1 MEKLEII
8 QSAYHANTQGEP
20 FVVAI
25 VDDVETDDTKLVI
38 MFEDDGY
45 TAVLSLD
52 QIIDEE
58 DISTKLISGTRR
70 SMSPAFVI
78 CCGRLKTT
86 KSEIFYHDNY
96 HHNII

>member
-1 MEKLEII
+1 MKRLEIL
-8 QSAYHANTQGEP
+8 QHEYHENKSGEP

-25 VDDVETDDTKLVI
+25 VEDVEHNDTKLII

-58 DISTKLISGTRR
+58 DISEKTNSWNAGKYEE
-70 SMSPAFVI
+70 
-78 CCGRLKTT
+78 RLRNFLW
-86 KSEIFYHDNY
+86 SEEGDNY
-96 HHNII
+96 SIEY

>member
-1 MEKLEII
+1 MNKLEII
-8 QSAYHANTQGEP
+8 QSAYHANRAGES

-25 VDDVETDDTKLVI
+25 VDDPDSDDTKLVI

-58 DISTKLISGTRR
+58 DISEKTNNWDPIKYEE
-70 SMSPAFVI
+70 
-78 CCGRLKTT
+78 RLRTALWDDEDD
-86 KSEIFYHDNY
+86 SYEFEY
-96 HHNII
+96 

>member
-1 MEKLEII
+1 MSNFEIL
-8 QSAYHANTQGEP
+8 QSSYHQNKAGEP

-25 VDDVETDDTKLVI
+25 VDDAQSDDTKLVI

-58 DISTKLISGTRR
+58 DISEKTNGWNVAKYEDS
-70 SMSPAFVI
+70 
-78 CCGRLKTT
+78 LKDLLWDIE
-86 KSEIFYHDNY
+86 EIND
-96 HHNII
+96 

>member
-1 MEKLEII
+1 MDKLEII
-8 QSAYHANTQGEP
+8 QSAYHANIQGEA

-25 VDDVETDDTKLVI
+25 VDDVEMDDTKLII

-58 DISTKLISGTRR
+58 DISDKTNKWNSAKYE
-70 SMSPAFVI
+70 S
-78 CCGRLKTT
+78 RLRDLLWET
-86 KSEIFYHDNY
+86 EDYEV
-96 HHNII
+96 

>member
-1 MEKLEII
+1 MDRLEII
-8 QSAYHANTQGEP
+8 QSAYHANHQGEA

-25 VDDVETDDTKLVI
+25 VDDVDSDDTKLVI

-58 DISTKLISGTRR
+58 DISE
-70 SMSPAFVI
+70 
-78 CCGRLKTT
+78 KTNT
-86 KSEIFYHDNY
+86 WNSVKYESALRDLLWEIEDYEV
-96 HHNII
+96 

>member
-1 MEKLEII
+1 MSNLEII
-8 QSAYHANTQGEP
+8 QSAYHANKTGES

-25 VDDVETDDTKLVI
+25 VDDPDTDDTKLVI

-58 DISTKLISGTRR
+58 DISTRTNSWVTAKYEGALRELLWETEDY
-70 SMSPAFVI
+70 
-78 CCGRLKTT
+78 
-86 KSEIFYHDNY
+86 EI
-96 HHNII
+96 

>member
-1 MEKLEII
+1 MSKFEII
-8 QSAYHANTQGEP
+8 QSAYHVNRAGEP

-25 VDDVETDDTKLVI
+25 VDDVDSDDTKLVI

-58 DISTKLISGTRR
+58 DISS
-70 SMSPAFVI
+70 
-78 CCGRLKTT
+78 KTNGWNVN
-86 KSEIFYHDNY
+86 KYEQSLRDALWDDSDEYEI
-96 HHNII
+96 

>member
-1 MEKLEII
+1 MSKYEIL
-8 QSAYHANTQGEP
+8 QSSYHENPSGEP

-25 VDDVETDDTKLVI
+25 VDDVELDDTKLVI

-58 DISTKLISGTRR
+58 DISSKTNNWNAAKYEDKLKDILWSLDAEDTY
-70 SMSPAFVI
+70 
-78 CCGRLKTT
+78 
-86 KSEIFYHDNY
+86 EIEEY
-96 HHNII
+96 

>member
-1 MEKLEII
+1 MSKFEII
-8 QSAYHANTQGEP
+8 QSAYHANKTGEP

-25 VDDVETDDTKLVI
+25 VDDVAMDDTKLVI

-58 DISTKLISGTRR
+58 DISTRTNSWVTSKYENALR
-70 SMSPAFVI
+70 
-78 CCGRLKTT
+78 
-86 KSEIFYHDNY
+86 EILWEDADYDLEF
-96 HHNII
+96 

>member
-1 MEKLEII
+1 MDKLEII
-8 QSAYHANTQGEP
+8 QSAYHSNKTGEA

-25 VDDVETDDTKLVI
+25 VDDVAMDDTKLVI

-58 DISTKLISGTRR
+58 DISTKTNSWVTSKYENALRD
-70 SMSPAFVI
+70 A
-78 CCGRLKTT
+78 LW
-86 KSEIFYHDNY
+86 EEAEYDLEY
-96 HHNII
+96 

>member
-1 MEKLEII
+1 MNNLEII
-8 QSAYHANTQGEP
+8 QSAYHANKTGEA

-25 VDDVETDDTKLVI
+25 VDDPDTDDTKLVI

-58 DISTKLISGTRR
+58 DISTRTNSW
-70 SMSPAFVI
+70 SS
-78 CCGRLKTT
+78 LKYENALRELLWDT
-86 KSEIFYHDNY
+86 EDYEV
-96 HHNII
+96 